1 MPRGET
7 HVYFMI
13 FLPRRTYVDLS
24 DKEIE
29 EGRKKRKES
38 NCLYFSNRHK
48 QDGSYERCID
58 CDIRR
63 GKPSCIH
70 VPF

>member
-1 MPRGET
+1 MPRSET

-13 FLPRRTYVDLS
+13 FLPRQTYVDLS

-38 NCLYFSNRHK
+38 NCLHFSNRHK

-58 CDIRR
+58 RDIQ
-63 GKPSCIH
+63 I
-70 VPF
+70 VYTYLLV